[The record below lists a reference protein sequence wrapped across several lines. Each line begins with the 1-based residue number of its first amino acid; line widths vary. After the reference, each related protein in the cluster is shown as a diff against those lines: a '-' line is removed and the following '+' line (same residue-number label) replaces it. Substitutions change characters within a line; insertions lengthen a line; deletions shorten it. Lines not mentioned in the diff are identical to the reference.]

1 MNASTDGEAAG
12 GGWLELGA
20 RLKNVREYLNLSQQ
34 YVAQR
39 TGIPRSA
46 VSDIERGV
54 RKVDSLELKKL
65 AGLYR
70 RPIGFFLDEDPQAS
84 PGDYAIAAL
93 ARMLT
98 ELTDEDRRAVQQFA
112 EFLHQDKAR
121 VKETR

>member
-1 MNASTDGEAAG
+1 MTTEANPPHSKDSWG
-12 GGWLELGA
+12 ELGA
-20 RLKNVREYLNLSQQ
+20 RLRSVREYLNLPQQ
-34 YVAQR
+34 YVAER

-70 RPIGFFLDEDPQAS
+70 RPVGFFLDEDPGAS
-84 PGDYAIAAL
+84 AGDYAIAAL

-98 ELTDEDRRAVQQFA
+98 ELRDEDRRAVQQFA
-112 EFLHQDKAR
+112 EFLQQDKAR
-121 VKETR
+121 DRENS

>member
-1 MNASTDGEAAG
+1 MEDTSNGDPASA
-12 GGWLELGA
+12 WRELGS
-20 RLKNVREYLNLSQQ
+20 RLKNVREYLELPQQ
-34 YVAQR
+34 YVAER

-70 RPIGFFLDEDPQAS
+70 RPVGFFLDEDPNAS

-98 ELTDEDRRAVQQFA
+98 DLGDADRHAIQQFA
-112 EFLHQDKAR
+112 EFLRQDKRRAR
-121 VKETR
+121 DSE

>member
-1 MNASTDGEAAG
+1 VSTSTEAGPASDG
-12 GGWLELGA
+12 WVELGL

-70 RPIGFFLDEDPQAS
+70 RPVGFFLDEDPGAS

-93 ARMLT
+93 ARMLSDLG
-98 ELTDEDRRAVQQFA
+98 EKDRHAVQQFA
-112 EFLHQDKAR
+112 EFLRQDKAR
-121 VKETR
+121 SRERQ